1 VTKKDLVRSV
11 YTSLDIDRK
20 LGQVAV
26 QKVLDTVLETI
37 ATEGRV
43 ELRNFGIFEVKR
55 RAARKARNPRTG
67 EQVDVAEKYVVT
79 FSPGKEMQQQIES
92 RKDRQDGPTVQR
104 TIAVSQ
110 GGEQM

>member
-11 YTSLDIDRK
+11 CTSLDIDPK
-20 LGQVAV
+20 LAQVAV
-26 QKVLDTVLETI
+26 QEVLDTVLETI
-37 ATEGRV
+37 ATEGRI

-79 FSPGKEMQQQIES
+79 FSPGKAMQQRVEN
-92 RKDRQDGPTVQR
+92 RKQQYDVP
-104 TIAVSQ
+104 ASK
-110 GGEQM
+110 E